1 MSASGFGNVA
11 LTGVTS
17 TGNLRQIY
25 PAYAP
30 VGIAKATAT
39 PAQMVREPMEG
50 ELIGAQF
57 ATDGTN
63 GGTIEL
69 WDVAGDDGGADVSTT
84 DVITNAQLVV
94 AQNKGLA
101 RLIYSQNLVGTGV
114 TPPFP
119 SYFRLMRGLAA
130 RWVSSGN
137 ASISGSMT
145 GLYRLRHGSV

>member
-1 MSASGFGNVA
+1 MSASGFVVA
-11 LTGVTS
+11 LTGVGA
-17 TGNLRQIY
+17 TGNLTQIY
-25 PAYAP
+25 PTYAP
-30 VGIAKATAT
+30 AGADPATAT
-39 PAQMVREPMEG
+39 PAQLVREPCEG

-69 WDVAGDDGGADVSTT
+69 WDVAGDDGGADVSQAA
-84 DVITNAQLVV
+84 VITNAQLTV
-94 AQNKGLA
+94 AVNKGKA